1 MYLREVL
8 NGIATQIPAGPYA
21 QQYRL
26 LPEYRTRATGDDD
39 PDDAP
44 TSAPAQPVASGSGS
58 NLLSKRESDDDEEG
72 DDMDVVA

>member
-1 MYLREVL
+1 ML

-44 TSAPAQPVASGSGS
+44 PPIASGSGS
-58 NLLSKRESDDDEEG
+58 NLLSKRESDDEADDADE
-72 DDMDVVA
+72 MDVVA

>member
-1 MYLREVL
+1 ML

-44 TSAPAQPVASGSGS
+44 PVASASGS
-58 NLLSKRESDDDEEG
+58 NLLSKRESDDEADDA